1 MNAVTLNEVIDLI
14 RRETRG
20 KLPDAELTAG
30 TRLEDLS
37 LSSLQVAE
45 IVYSLEEEHEVEFD
59 ESRAAEIQ
67 TLGDVVALA
76 NEAIVAAAGRVDA
89 EAV

>member
-1 MNAVTLNEVIDLI
+1 MVTLNEVVDLV
-14 RRETRG
+14 RREMRG
-20 KLPDAELTAG
+20 KAPAEMAAD

-45 IVYSLEEEHEVEFD
+45 IVYTLEEEHEVEFD
-59 ESRAAEIQ
+59 ESRAAEIK

-76 NEAIVAAAGRVDA
+76 NAAIASASAPADA